1 MKIGILSASNVQ
13 ATLIQEELQ
22 QVVEHVR
29 IFSAREIAG
38 GAARSTNQHVM
49 VYDVSDASLLDC
61 DELLEQMHDPEQ
73 LALYNE
79 VDLYTMSPEQR
90 SAWRKKTV
98 VELKKLAPDLAS
110 EIFDKPAGS
119 AASKVQTLVIGSS
132 SGGPSVLKE
141 ILSRLP
147 RLNIAIFIAQHMA
160 EDAFGLLLKQVTNAA
175 SKWDVS
181 IARQGQKV
189 LPGSVFIVPRGV
201 ALSISPGSVIELK
214 PNISQPEFDPCINQC
229 IRSIHAYSKE
239 NTSVVILSGMGS
251 DGAAGVRAIRGS
263 VRLILAQDAETCG
276 NTSMPD
282 AARATGAV
290 QRSGTP
296 AELADLIA
304 STFPAL

>member
-22 QVVEHVR
+22 LVVEHVR
-29 IFSAREIAG
+29 IFSAREIAA

-90 SAWRKKTV
+90 SAWRKKMV

-110 EIFDKPAGS
+110 EICDTPVGIATNKI
-119 AASKVQTLVIGSS
+119 QTLVIGSS

-251 DGAAGVRAIRGS
+251 DGAAGVRDIRGS
-263 VRLILAQDAETCG
+263 ARLILAQDAETCG

-282 AARATGAV
+282 AARATGGV

>member
-251 DGAAGVRAIRGS
+251 DGAAGVRDIRGS

-276 NTSMPD
+276 NTRMPD